1 MNMFDSESSTSNL
14 SRRGFLQLSAGA
26 AVALAVGTNM
36 KVGLAKP
43 SNQVTNGIAFE
54 SVLEMDPVK
63 IGTSSQHAKNCF
75 NLILKAAGQITNP
88 KLRKQVLN
96 ALNNPVP
103 TFMALHTNDSDKE
116 IIRKKFVEAGAIKPE
131 TTISQLFPTGC
142 EATQPFVSSS
152 GSWWMSHHSYPGGL
166 AAHVSVNIT
175 STLGIY
181 QAYQESFG
189 YNMDKD
195 VLIAAQCLHDIAKPW
210 IVQWTSD
217 GSTLPE
223 IRIAG
228 EGAHHV
234 ISIAES
240 IYRNIPAEVVVAQ
253 ACAHNPPNKPDLV
266 EKVTSWI
273 QLACILAGKD
283 PADSGLFDRDGKTVP
298 LLLRQEGFIIHLGD
312 HDYVLTSSATK
323 KMIEKLGVLFTTKYG
338 MTKNDLTSKKFNA
351 FRNYVFS
358 QLSADRLYH
367 IWSAQGEDEFTKAV
381 TALVIPG
388 K

>member
-1 MNMFDSESSTSNL
+1 MSIFDSETNTSGL

-43 SNQVTNGIAFE
+43 ANKVSNGIAFA
-54 SVLEMDPVK
+54 SVLEMDPIK
-63 IGTSSQHAKNCF
+63 TADSQHAKNCF
-75 NLILKAAGQITNP
+75 NLVTKAAGQITNT

-96 ALNNPVP
+96 ALNNPTP
-103 TFMALHTNDSDKE
+103 TFMALHTSDSAKE
-116 IIRKKFVEAGAIKPE
+116 AVRQSFIAAGAIKPE
-131 TTISQLFPTGC
+131 VTIAQLFPPNHDKV
-142 EATQPFVSSS
+142 QPFASAS
-152 GSWWMSHHSYPGGL
+152 GSWWMSHHAYPGGL
-166 AAHVSVNIT
+166 SAHVAVNIT

-210 IVQWTSD
+210 ILQWNND
-217 GSTLPE
+217 GATIAEP
-223 IRIAG
+223 RIAG

-240 IYRNIPAEVVVAQ
+240 IYRGLPNDVVVAQ
-253 ACAHNPPNKPDLV
+253 ACAHNPPNKAELI

-273 QLACILAGKD
+273 KLACILAGKD
-283 PADSGLFDRDGKTVP
+283 PVEIGLLERDGKTMP
-298 LLLRQEGFIIHLGD
+298 LLTRQEGFIIHLGD

-323 KMIEKLGVLFTTKYG
+323 KMIEKLGQLFTTKYG
-338 MTKNDLTSKKFNA
+338 MTKADLTTKKFNA
-351 FRNYVFS
+351 FRNYVFA
-358 QLSADRLYH
+358 QFSADRLYH
-367 IWSAQGEDEFTKAV
+367 VWSAEGEESFEKVV
-381 TALVIPG
+381 TSLVIPPV